1 MTSARRKARQ
11 TYVGA
16 PGVRVRGSIYTGL
29 PGVPLYFTKGQAGPA
44 LSRKQPV
51 GQQRK
56 RMMVPHQSRKGVWSL
71 RWARVAV
78 QKAPE

>member
-11 TYVGA
+11 TYHGA
-16 PGVRVRGSIYTGL
+16 RVRGSIYTGL
-29 PGVPLYFTKGQAGPA
+29 PGVPLYFTKGEAGSV
-44 LSRKQPV
+44 LSRKKQPV
-51 GQQRK
+51 GPRRK
-56 RMMVPHQSRKGVWSL
+56 RMMVPHLSRKGVWSL